1 MQNTIYTPENI
12 PVIFEDKDILVI
24 KKPVGIL
31 SEDSQK
37 GEKGI
42 LSYLENDERKTLHL
56 LHRLDR
62 EVGGV
67 MVIAKNKKSASFLST
82 EIANGGFKKEYLAV
96 TDGIPQE
103 DNGVFEDL
111 LYKDSKKNRSYVVK
125 RERKGVKKAS
135 LEYEVLEKEQGKALV
150 KVLLHTGRTHQ
161 IRVQF
166 SSRKMPLT
174 GDGHYGSGDRGC
186 KIALH
191 SHRVSFLHPQTK
203 KAVAFESMPDAKN
216 YPWSL
221 FGGLKND

>member
-1 MQNTIYTPENI
+1 MQNTIYTPESI
-12 PVIFEDKDILVI
+12 PIIFEDKDILVI

-67 MVIAKNKKSASFLST
+67 MVVAKNKKSASFLST

-96 TDGIPQE
+96 VKGELQE
-103 DNGVFEDL
+103 NTGTMTDL
-111 LYKDSKKNRSYVVK
+111 LYYDKQKNKAYVVK
-125 RERKGVKKAS
+125 KERKGVKKAV
-135 LEYEVLEKEQGKALV
+135 LHYEVLKVFEQNDTTYSLLKIALE
-150 KVLLHTGRTHQ
+150 TGRTHQ

-166 SSRKMPLT
+166 ASRGFPLCGDRRYGSKENFKNISLWSHTLSFNHPKTNKPLT
-174 GDGHYGSGDRGC
+174 YTAEPNED
-186 KIALH
+186 
-191 SHRVSFLHPQTK
+191 FL
-203 KAVAFESMPDAKN
+203 
-216 YPWSL
+216 L
-221 FGGLKND
+221 

>member
-1 MQNTIYTPENI
+1 MQNTIYTPDNI
-12 PVIFEDKDILVI
+12 EVIFEDNDILVI
-24 KKPVGIL
+24 KKLVGVL

-42 LSYLENDERKTLHL
+42 LSYLENDNRKTLHL

-67 MVIAKNKKSASFLST
+67 MVVAKNKKSASFLST

-96 TDGIPQE
+96 TDGIPEE
-103 DNGVFEDL
+103 DKAVYVDL
-111 LYKDSKKNRSYVVK
+111 LFKDSKKNRSYVVK

-135 LEYEVLEKEQGKALV
+135 LEFETVGKNDEKALV
-150 KVLLHTGRTHQ
+150 RILLHTGRTHQ

-166 SSRKMPLT
+166 SSRKTPLT
-174 GDGHYGSGDRGC
+174 GDGHYGSTDRNC

-191 SHRVSFLHPQTK
+191 SHRIIFLHPKTK
-203 KAVAFESMPDAKN
+203 SEVTFKSLPDLAE
-216 YPWSL
+216 YPWNL
-221 FGGLKND
+221 FGEIINE

>member
-1 MQNTIYTPENI
+1 MQNTIYTPDNI
-12 PVIFEDKDILVI
+12 EVIFEDEDILVI
-24 KKPVGIL
+24 KKPVGVL

-42 LSYLENDERKTLHL
+42 LSYLENDNRKNLHL

-96 TDGIPQE
+96 TDGIPEE
-103 DNGVFEDL
+103 DKAVYVDL
-111 LYKDSKKNRSYVVK
+111 LFKDSKKNRSYVVK

-135 LEYEVLEKEQGKALV
+135 LEFQTLEKTDGKALV
-150 KVLLHTGRTHQ
+150 KILLHTGRTHQ

-166 SSRKMPLT
+166 SSRKTPLT
-174 GDGHYGSGDRGC
+174 GDGHYGSTDRNC

-191 SHRVSFLHPQTK
+191 SHRISFLHPKTK
-203 KAVAFESMPDAKN
+203 NEVTFESLPDFSE
-216 YPWSL
+216 YPWNL
-221 FGGLKND
+221 FGEIINE